1 MPYDASI
8 NGLSQLDVHHDA
20 YCISDEPLKEHRLQ
34 EVAEIRPGYPF
45 RGKLPLSE
53 KGEAFVVQFRHIV
66 VGDSLRD
73 EAGLD
78 LDRAHLTGRKK
89 PNFLR
94 SGDVLFMAKGTRNF
108 ATTVVTV
115 PDTTVCTPNF
125 YHLRIRSR
133 ASLLEPEFL
142 AWQLNH
148 WDAQRYFAACSQGSV
163 APSVTKSQLG
173 HLPIVIPALKQQKR
187 IANLARAAIREEQLL
202 SKLID
207 NRRRMVAAA
216 GHQILHSTNDLEE
229 RK

>member
-1 MPYDASI
+1 MPYDALNS
-8 NGLSQLDVHHDA
+8 SSRQLDVHHDS
-20 YCISDEPLKEHRLQ
+20 YCISDEPLKEHHLQ
-34 EVAEIRPGYPF
+34 EVAEIWPGYPF

-73 EAGLD
+73 ETGAE

-108 ATTVVTV
+108 ATTVVAV
-115 PDTTVCTPNF
+115 PKTTVCTPNF
-125 YHLRIRSR
+125 YHVRIRSR
-133 ASLLEPEFL
+133 VPLLEPEFL

-148 WDAQRYFAACSQGSV
+148 WDAQRYFSACSQGSV

-173 HLPIVIPALKQQKR
+173 HLPIVIPPLEQQRR
-187 IANLARAAIREEQLL
+187 IANLARAAFQEEQLL
-202 SKLID
+202 SQLVE

-216 GHQILHSTNDLEE
+216 GHQILHSTND
-229 RK
+229 